1 MLYFFTMVS
10 IFGRRAPD
18 YGYNNMEYA
27 KMRPI
32 LIVHG
37 DMYINHYR
45 IEWQLYVTIY
55 SKYKFV
61 LTYILGIRR

>member
-1 MLYFFTMVS
+1 MAL
-10 IFGRRAPD
+10 IFGRRAPG
-18 YGYNNMEYA
+18 YGYENMEYA

-37 DMYINHYR
+37 YMYNHYR